1 MKTSI
6 DWDPSAECNSNCPV
20 QHAARLIEGKWT
32 TLIVR
37 DLLGGSKRFSDLQR
51 SLSGIS
57 PRLLTARL
65 RLLEE
70 EGVLLRQVYA
80 TQPPSTEY
88 SLTVHGRRLQEL
100 IEAMAAFG
108 LANQRRERKLN
119 KPAAAEPGVL
129 RHRLR

>member
-1 MKTSI
+1 MTTSKT
-6 DWDPSAECNSNCPV
+6 WDPSAACESNCPV

-37 DLLGGSKRFSDLQR
+37 DLLGGSKRFSELQR

-88 SLTVHGRRLQEL
+88 SLTLHGRRLQEL

-108 LANQRRERKLN
+108 LASQRRERKLSA
-119 KPAAAEPGVL
+119 PAGLPAGVV